1 MEPVGRKTFHHY
13 LRGMGRTKRIMN
25 LLVKV
30 LVMAL
35 PTAISRLTTAH
46 IHACGL
52 KNGEIIDR
60 DSNQL
65 TTAKVLIHAHSRS
78 RQEQEDG

>member
-1 MEPVGRKTFHHY
+1 MEPVGRKTFHHN
-13 LRGMGRTKRIMN
+13 LWGMGRTKRIMN

-35 PTAISRLTTAH
+35 PTAISRLTIGH
-46 IHACGL
+46 IHVCGL

>member
-1 MEPVGRKTFHHY
+1 MEPVGRKTFHHD
-13 LRGMGRTKRIMN
+13 LWGMGRTKRIMN

-35 PTAISRLTTAH
+35 PTAISRLTIGH

>member
-1 MEPVGRKTFHHY
+1 
-13 LRGMGRTKRIMN
+13 MN

-35 PTAISRLTTAH
+35 PTAISRLTTGH
-46 IHACGL
+46 IHVGGL
-52 KNGEIIDR
+52 KNREIIDR

-65 TTAKVLIHAHSRS
+65 TTAKVLIHAHS
-78 RQEQEDG
+78 

>member
-35 PTAISRLTTAH
+35 PTAISRLTTGH

-52 KNGEIIDR
+52 KNREIIDR

-65 TTAKVLIHAHSRS
+65 TTAKVLIHAHS
-78 RQEQEDG
+78 